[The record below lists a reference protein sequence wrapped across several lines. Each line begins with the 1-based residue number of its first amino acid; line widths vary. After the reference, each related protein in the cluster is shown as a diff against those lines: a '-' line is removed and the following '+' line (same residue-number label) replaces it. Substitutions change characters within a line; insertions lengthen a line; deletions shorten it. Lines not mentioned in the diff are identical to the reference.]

1 MRTAEM
7 KQAFKKYG
15 NQVVLDD
22 ISFYLESGK
31 ILGLIGPSGAGKT
44 TTIKA
49 LLGMEQLDRGDSFI
63 LGQKMPNRE
72 VLAHVGYMGQEDAL
86 YNELTAA
93 ENLRFFG
100 TLMGLKHTQLE
111 KAGDHYLELLKL
123 SDFKQ
128 TLVKNFSGGMK
139 RRLTLAITLQAEPQ
153 LLVLDEPTVE
163 IDPALR
169 LEIWDQL
176 RTIAQTDRGILITTH
191 VMDEAERCDLLGLII
206 GGKLFAFGTPAA
218 LKNQFAAKTIEEV
231 FLKAEVRSDAL

>member
-153 LLVLDEPTVE
+153 LLVLDEPTVG

>member
-49 LLGMEQLDRGDSFI
+49 LLGMEQLDRGASFV

-72 VLAHVGYMGQEDAL
+72 VLAHVEYMGQEDAL

-153 LLVLDEPTVE
+153 LLVLDEPTVG

>member
-100 TLMGLKHTQLE
+100 TLMH
-111 KAGDHYLELLKL
+111 
-123 SDFKQ
+123 
-128 TLVKNFSGGMK
+128 
-139 RRLTLAITLQAEPQ
+139 
-153 LLVLDEPTVE
+153 
-163 IDPALR
+163 
-169 LEIWDQL
+169 
-176 RTIAQTDRGILITTH
+176 
-191 VMDEAERCDLLGLII
+191 
-206 GGKLFAFGTPAA
+206 
-218 LKNQFAAKTIEEV
+218 
-231 FLKAEVRSDAL
+231 